1 MVFNGTSGGVVSLA
15 FSRLDTTSRWILVKF
30 FQNFVALGLACPEDV
45 RIDNSIE
52 SIRPFNLLF
61 RSSCVLIRQN

>member
-1 MVFNGTSGGVVSLA
+1 MGRVEEFLSLA

-52 SIRPFNLLF
+52 SIRPFNLPF
-61 RSSCVLIRQN
+61 RSLCVLIRLN